1 MYRKKLFKKKEVD
14 NNKMMD
20 TNIMGVRFKDFTRC
34 QSFAANLKPQEYIHE
49 EDIKR
54 IVGPSNKTKCFC
66 EWTDFQSKI
75 KPYYDIDYWTE
86 DHGWRE
92 QIDPIKDK
100 YIKLFTELY
109 PEGELAVAS
118 SHGPKNKKDK
128 QGYAI
133 SFHFII
139 NGYETTHKELI
150 KFNKECDLYVD
161 KNIDK
166 NVYRDGGNMRALHSN
181 KPSEKRTFIPVTMK
195 DEVLKHLITS
205 VSFTNSGKLPVI
217 SPCSSPPDSPKKE
230 VQVEEVQVE
239 EEPVE
244 EEPVE
249 EEDEEWVLED
259 FKKEKA
265 YSKDELDQIINV
277 LKSVAELTE
286 DYSQWINVG
295 MALHNIT
302 TGDKYGLKL
311 FWIFSEGYSDDE
323 SEHKR
328 EINIKWDSFDTDA
341 IQYKLGLASL
351 RVLYEQH
358 KPVDLRTS
366 QGVFQHSQNHGD
378 SVSVSL
384 EKVLKDLNS
393 RLIYIK
399 STSEFI
405 TLDRKKYYTYNK
417 EGAVVG
423 DEWRDCWSLKK
434 VQSVATHF
442 EKENFFYETTTDGK
456 TKNKLYNPFKEWR
469 SWADRREVWAI
480 GFDPRSKENTD
491 IFNLWNGFAIS
502 KEEADKTDA
511 EEADPILHHIKELWC
526 DGDEASYNYVLDMF
540 AHYIQKPHIK
550 TGVVLSLKS
559 KQGGGK
565 GIILNKLNDIIGDD
579 HFCSNSNANYLFGD
593 FNGQLEGKILVN
605 LDEAFWGG
613 DKKMEGMMKSKIT
626 ETKQTVRKLFKEA
639 YTVDDYVNYIIT
651 TNNDWFA
658 GVTEDDRRYYCLELV
673 NKLSGRMT
681 KETVKEVQPVL
692 DASSESFAKVLYN
705 RDISNFNPR
714 VFKKTKLLQDQ
725 VERNWS
731 SVKVWFHNVLKD
743 GGFTCKPHK
752 DPVFVAWG
760 NLLTTDTGWDGD
772 DFYFGGLHKRNKIT
786 KEVHTLY
793 FKEWLY
799 STYETMFSDG
809 RKVSESAFYKEIMK
823 FLDLKEIRIS
833 HTVKK
838 KTQRRRVF
846 LLPTIDEARAR
857 WNEEQEFDYSWDD
870 GSEWDDI

>member
-1 MYRKKLFKKKEVD
+1 MDRKKLFKKKAMI
-14 NNKMMD
+14 NNKMID
-20 TNIMGVRFKDFTRC
+20 TNIMGVRFKDFTNC
-34 QSFAANLKPQEYIHE
+34 QSFAANLSPKEYIYE
-49 EDIKR
+49 EDIRK
-54 IVGPSNKTKCFC
+54 IVGPSEKTKCFC

-86 DHGWRE
+86 DHAWRE
-92 QIDPIKDK
+92 QVDPIKDK

-109 PEGELAVAS
+109 PDGEIAVAS
-118 SHGPKNKKDK
+118 SHGPKQKKNTK
-128 QGYAI
+128 GFAI
-133 SFHFII
+133 SYHFII
-139 NGYETTHKELI
+139 NGYETTHEELI
-150 KFNKECDLYVD
+150 KFNKDCDIYVD

-166 NVYRDGGNMRALHSN
+166 GVYRNGGNMRSLYSN
-181 KPSEKRTFIPVTMK
+181 KPRSDRTFIPVTMK

-205 VSFTNSGKLPVI
+205 VSFTNSGTRPVI
-217 SPCSSPPDSPKKE
+217 SPCSSPPDSPKPPVE
-230 VQVEEVQVE
+230 EPVEEEVQVE
-239 EEPVE
+239 ETVE
-244 EEPVE
+244 EE
-249 EEDEEWVLED
+249 EWVMED
-259 FKKEKA
+259 FKPEKS
-265 YSKDELDQIINV
+265 YSKDELDTIINV
-277 LKSVAELTE
+277 LKEVEEVTD
-286 DYSQWINVG
+286 DYSQWINIG

-302 TGDKYGLKL
+302 KGDEYGLKL
-311 FWIFSEGYSDDE
+311 FWLFSENYTDDE
-323 SEHKR
+323 SEHR
-328 EINIKWDSFDTDA
+328 RQIDIKWTSFDTDA
-341 IQYKLGLASL
+341 IQFKLGLTSL
-351 RVLYEQH
+351 RILYEQY
-358 KPVDLRTS
+358 KPVDLKTS
-366 QGVFQHSQNHGD
+366 QGVFKHSQNHGD
-378 SVSVSL
+378 SISVSL

-405 TLDRKKYYTYNK
+405 TLDRKKYYTYSK
-417 EGAVVG
+417 SGQVVG

-442 EKENFFYETTTDGK
+442 EKENFYYETTTDGK
-456 TKNKLYNPFKEWR
+456 TKTKLYNPFKEWR

-480 GFDPRSKENTD
+480 GFDPRSKENSD

-502 KEEADKTDA
+502 KEDADKACAAD
-511 EEADPILHHIKELWC
+511 ADPILNHIEELWC
-526 DGDEASYNYVLDMF
+526 DGDSDSFNYVLDMF
-540 AHYIQKPHIK
+540 AHYIQKPHVK

-705 RDISNFNPR
+705 RDITNFNPR

-743 GGFTCKPHK
+743 GGFTCKPFK
-752 DPVFVAWG
+752 ETVFVEWG
-760 NLLTTDTGWDGD
+760 KLMISEDG
-772 DFYFGGLHKRNKIT
+772 YEEPIGGFQKINKIT
-786 KEVHTLY
+786 NEIHNLY
-793 FKEWLY
+793 YKEWLY
-799 STYETMFSDG
+799 STYEGMFADG
-809 RKVSESAFYKEIMK
+809 RKVSESGFYKEILK
-823 FLDLKEIRIS
+823 FLNLEEIRPY
-833 HTVKK
+833 HKG
-838 KTQRRRVF
+838 QRRRVF
-846 LLPTIDEARAR
+846 KLPTLDEARAR
-857 WNEEQEFDYSWDD
+857 WNDEQEYDYSWDE